1 MILSLRTNIRMKKE
15 DMNLERVEIDIKED
29 TMMMI
34 EIIEDIMIEMEED
47 SEAEVIKMQ
56 DIIKKR
62 VIHFTSAICLTI
74 QQKN

>member
-1 MILSLRTNIRMKKE
+1 
-15 DMNLERVEIDIKED
+15 MNLERVEIDIKGD

-47 SEAEVIKMQ
+47 SEAEVIKKQ

-62 VIHFTSAICLTI
+62 VIHFTSAICRTI